1 MIIAEIGDF
10 NRFSSPDKILAYAG
24 LSPST
29 YQSGQLDSSYSHMEK
44 RGSRYLR
51 YALFNA
57 TKFVCIWDNRFA
69 VYLAKKRAEGK
80 HYNVAISHA
89 AKKLVRVIYRM
100 EITGLSYQPS

>member
-1 MIIAEIGDF
+1 MILTEIGDF
-10 NRFSSPDKILAYAG
+10 SRFNSPDKILAYAG

-57 TKFVCIWDNRFA
+57 TKFVCI
-69 VYLAKKRAEGK
+69 
-80 HYNVAISHA
+80 
-89 AKKLVRVIYRM
+89 
-100 EITGLSYQPS
+100 